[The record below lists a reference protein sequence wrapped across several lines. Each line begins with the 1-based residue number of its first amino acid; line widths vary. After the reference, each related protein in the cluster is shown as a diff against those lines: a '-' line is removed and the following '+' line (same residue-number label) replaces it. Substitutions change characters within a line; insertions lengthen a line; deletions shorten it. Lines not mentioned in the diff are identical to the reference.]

1 MQQEYSKLQA
11 HFQDVKENYAEELDT
26 LREKSSPM
34 LINAERMLRNRALT
48 SDLKNSRLL
57 FRRTYLT

>member
-26 LREKSSPM
+26 LREK
-34 LINAERMLRNRALT
+34 II
-48 SDLKNSRLL
+48 SDAN
-57 FRRTYLT
+57 